1 MKRVC
6 GRHRVRRREGR
17 MEPMPLSR
25 HCTSGEPAARTILHC
40 SFLQDPVFPVET
52 LRVKSAPFLRMHFSK
67 PVIVGYV
74 GTDEGKDRDLMN
86 TQ

>member
-1 MKRVC
+1 
-6 GRHRVRRREGR
+6 
-17 MEPMPLSR
+17 
-25 HCTSGEPAARTILHC
+25 
-40 SFLQDPVFPVET
+40 LQDPVFRVET

-74 GTDEGKDRDLMN
+74 ETDEGKDRDLMN